1 MNRLFTSYKYE
12 LKKLIVVRKG
22 WIFLLC
28 VILVQLTAAL
38 FVNPTQEYVF
48 DKGMY
53 AEYTELYGGEYSDEK
68 ASAIGEE
75 LQAVD
80 QIANETDLMQVTD
93 AEKIEELSQDMLIAS
108 AKQNVLNALQSKY
121 AELSVCKEYHP
132 ILTYDLDLNEY
143 ISKFGINWVSLICM
157 LFFIPMLMLGDKNS
171 GMEQI
176 IFPTSTGRKT
186 VVSSKLIAGITL
198 GLCITAVCSV
208 IQILIMGIRWNFGSL
223 SVPVQSLSGFGEC
236 RISLSILEC
245 MIICTAVQI
254 ISSVAFVLIISIF
267 SSLLKKE
274 PAVIS
279 AALILV
285 LMSAFLAEKFSSVS
299 MLFLFTQMSGISGIK
314 TFSNEQLFLSCLI
327 LLLKTVIL
335 AVASRF
341 IAGRKR

>member
-12 LKKLIVVRKG
+12 LKKLIFVRKG
-22 WIFLLC
+22 WILLLGMLLLQ
-28 VILVQLTAAL
+28 IAMAL
-38 FVNPTQEYVF
+38 FINLAQEYVF

-53 AEYTELYGGEYSDEK
+53 AEYVELYSGEYSEETAKDIENELMAVEK
-68 ASAIGEE
+68 I
-75 LQAVD
+75 V
-80 QIANETDLMQVTD
+80 NETDLMQVTD
-93 AEKIEELSQDMLIAS
+93 AEKIEELSQEMLIAS

-121 AELSVCKEYHP
+121 AELSVCKEHHP
-132 ILTYDLDLNEY
+132 VLTYDLDLNEY
-143 ISKFGINWVSLICM
+143 ISKFGINWVSIICI
-157 LFFIPMLMLGDKNS
+157 LFIIPMLMLGDKNG

-186 VVSSKLIAGITL
+186 IVLSKLLAGITL

-208 IQILIMGIRWNFGSL
+208 IQILIMRIRWNFGSL

-245 MIICTAVQI
+245 MIICTAVQV
-254 ISSVAFVLIISIF
+254 ISSAAFVLIISIL

-279 AALILV
+279 AAVIIVLI
-285 LMSAFLAEKFSSVS
+285 SAFLAEKFSSVS